1 MNEMSVYE
9 QNDFH
14 LNKTRSVY
22 VTVNK
27 SILRLETPKYNLHRR
42 AKWQERLPNNPEF
55 IFRREFSLTD
65 AKIFLVPHGL
75 VKKRLWCKK
84 YPICV
89 VASPTISETET
100 EHEEI
105 NTGIDVLKAFDSI
118 YLTSTSRS
126 LDDSVKDVTVDP
138 EVESVFVDEKDVRE
152 SKPRMAELFLFA
164 RANREKE
171 EWYRWFVAGTQF
183 GSNLKEDEPP
193 LLLVENSKSV
203 EPKTSPPPDPQP
215 RTSSSSD
222 SALEIQNMSTEE
234 DPAPVALD
242 QGQTDYMSYMSTLVQ
257 LKPRI
262 EDEGKNDPLE
272 LDDVDPENESLK
284 SDLEHVPASPIGMD
298 LRWLNALFSRF
309 FFDFLHQRSWAEK
322 MKDKLQAMLCKIHVS
337 FTFAHESFKILLA
350 YL

>member
-22 VTVNK
+22 VTINK

-65 AKIFLVPHGL
+65 AKVFLIPHGL

-89 VASPTISETET
+89 VASPTASKTEA
-100 EHEEI
+100 EHEEV
-105 NTGIDVLKAFDSI
+105 NAGIDVLKAFDSI

-126 LDDSVKDVTVDP
+126 LDDSVKDATVDP
-138 EVESVFVDEKDVRE
+138 EVESVFVDEKDIQE
-152 SKPRMAELFLFA
+152 SKPKMAELFLFA

-183 GSNLKEDEPP
+183 GTNLKEDEPP
-193 LLLVENSKSV
+193 LPAENSKSA
-203 EPKTSPPPDPQP
+203 ESKTSPATDPQP

-222 SALEIQNMSTEE
+222 SALEIQNVNTEE
-234 DPAPVALD
+234 ELPPVAFD
-242 QGQTDYMSYMSTLVQ
+242 QSQADYMSYMSTLVQ
-257 LKPRI
+257 SKNPRI
-262 EDEGKNDPLE
+262 ENESKIDSPE
-272 LDDVDPENESLK
+272 LDDVSPENESLK
-284 SDLEHVPASPIGMD
+284 SDLEHIPASPIEMD

-309 FFDFLHQRSWAEK
+309 FFDFLHERSWAEK

-337 FTFAHESFKILLA
+337 FAFIHESSKILLA
-350 YL
+350 